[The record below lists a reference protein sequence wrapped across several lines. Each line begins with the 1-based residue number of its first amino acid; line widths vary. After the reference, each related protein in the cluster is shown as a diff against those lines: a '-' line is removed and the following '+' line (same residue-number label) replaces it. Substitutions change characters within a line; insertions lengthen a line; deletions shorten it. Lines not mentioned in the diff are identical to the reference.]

1 MFDFNPFCAFLEKL
15 KPGNQ
20 KLVFRYKCVHVLQY
34 MDNYKKNK
42 WKWWFLSKTAAVVAD
57 IAALSSGN

>member
-1 MFDFNPFCAFLEKL
+1 MFDFNQFCASLEKL

-42 WKWWFLSKTAAVVAD
+42 WKWWFRCTTADDATD
-57 IAALSSGN
+57 IAALSLGN